1 MVPMIIEDFGTRATW
16 PCRAHLPEI
25 VRCCDPNDTVLWNAN
40 FLPDFSSFVIGMID
54 CDKQF
59 VFINAELSGHEVPS
73 IRDRLGLEVI
83 TKAEVSEHFE
93 KGMVA
98 RCVANIIKV
107 VVLATGADA
116 FLAGCCA
123 RVVPVLETGED
134 ILELHHA

>member
-1 MVPMIIEDFGTRATW
+1 MIPMIIENLGTRATW
-16 PCRAHLPEI
+16 SGWPHLPEI

-40 FLPDFSSFVIGMID
+40 FLPNFSSFVIGVID
-54 CDKQF
+54 RDKQF
-59 VFINAELSGHEVPS
+59 FFVNAELSGHEVPG

-98 RCVANIIKV
+98 RRVANIIKV
-107 VVLATGADA
+107 VVLAPRADA

-123 RVVPVLETGED
+123 RVVPVFETGKD
-134 ILELHHA
+134 ILELHHT